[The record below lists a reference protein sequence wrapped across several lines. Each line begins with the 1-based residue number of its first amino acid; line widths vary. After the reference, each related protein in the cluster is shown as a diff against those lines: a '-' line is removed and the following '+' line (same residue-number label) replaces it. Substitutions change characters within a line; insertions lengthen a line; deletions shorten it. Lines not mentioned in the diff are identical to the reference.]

1 LLFEKVI
8 SMAMKQFFCTAA
20 VLVVLGSALSAKAD
34 NTTTAPRGADSL
46 SLNAPASQPAFLDP
60 SRWRFEVLGAGVA
73 DLTNRKVEMGGGRVA
88 WDYYTSP
95 DFCLR
100 CELTEYGV
108 STSGGNAAAT
118 QGSLGFRHHV
128 YKVGQNSLFAD
139 VGFGLFDATRRVP
152 ENGTY
157 FNFTF
162 HTGIGFN
169 RPLSDKVDLIAGVR
183 YFHLSNARIDGAS
196 HNPSLNGPEV
206 YIGLMFR

>member
-1 LLFEKVI
+1 
-8 SMAMKQFFCTAA
+8 MAMKQFICAAA
-20 VLVVLGSALSAKAD
+20 VLIVFGLAEGVRAD
-34 NTTTAPRGADSL
+34 SPTTAPTTAESL
-46 SLNAPASQPAFLDP
+46 SLRAPASQPAFLDP
-60 SRWRFEVLGAGVA
+60 SRWRFEVLGTGIS
-73 DLTNRKVEMGGGRVA
+73 DMTNRKVEMGGGRIA

-128 YKVGQNSLFAD
+128 GKVGDNSLFAD
-139 VGFGLFDATRRVP
+139 LGFGVFDATRRVP
-152 ENGTY
+152 QNGTY

-162 HTGIGFN
+162 HTGIGLE
-169 RPLSDKVDLIAGVR
+169 RPLSDKVDLIAGIR

-206 YIGLMFR
+206 YIGLLFK